1 MSRPSLTPD
10 YSQPAPPVR
19 DAGAIHDGS
28 SVETL
33 ARSLWGESRI
43 IAPGTRPA
51 VMEAMAGM
59 AVNISRRDGRH
70 IASVALDPGLF
81 ACRTPAEERAVQ
93 AVDSRDPSF
102 AIALR
107 IARRI
112 LAMTGKAV
120 PLPGNGA
127 TRFHSA
133 GENPAWACGR
143 TPVLVVDDFLFY
155 QD

>member
-10 YSQPAPPVR
+10 YSPPAPPVR

-28 SVETL
+28 SVEAL
-33 ARSLWGESRI
+33 ARSMWGESRTV
-43 IAPGTRPA
+43 ALGCRPA
-51 VMEAMAGM
+51 VMEALAGM

-70 IASVALDPGLF
+70 MVSVALDPSLF
-81 ACRTPAEERAVQ
+81 ACRAAAAEKALQ

-102 AIALR
+102 AMALR

-112 LAMTGKAV
+112 LAVTGKVV

-133 GENPAWACGR
+133 GENPTWACGR

-155 QD
+155 RD